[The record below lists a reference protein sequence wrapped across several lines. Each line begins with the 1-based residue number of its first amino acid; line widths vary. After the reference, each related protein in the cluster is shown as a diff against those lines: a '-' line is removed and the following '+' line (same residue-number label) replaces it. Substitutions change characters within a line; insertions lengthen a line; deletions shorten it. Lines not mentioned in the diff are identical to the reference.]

1 MKKIGLWCLL
11 LTKRQLKNIMFLIIL
26 LLIPI
31 TAFVTS
37 RMEGF
42 REAEDIFVALY
53 ARDNDEMA
61 VNTVK
66 DLLEDTDV
74 YRFYLCDSEEEL
86 MEEVQKGRAECGY
99 IFGENITERVAKEKY
114 KNNIIQVKKTGSVIA
129 DSINETVFSSF
140 FKFFTRETI
149 LNYIKNNEK
158 FGGMDSEGFL
168 QLDGAFAS
176 YLNGNHTF
184 HVEFKT
190 LGGRDDFSE
199 AEMIETE
206 DVTFPL
212 RNMMAVLIMAGAVLG
227 VLSWLI
233 DREKGVFAPMKYDF
247 VTISRPLYVLI
258 PTILLAVCSLGS
270 MAAAGTMT
278 FWVREI
284 LVMGA
289 YVVLLTAV
297 GAFATCFVKRSTW
310 IISAFPVLVIGGLI
324 LCPVFID
331 LSMYIP
337 GLQYAQKLFLP
348 YYYMVMF

>member
-11 LTKRQLKNIMFLIIL
+11 LTKRQLKNTMFLIIL

-37 RMEGF
+37 QMEGF
-42 REAEDIFVALY
+42 RETEDIFVALY
-53 ARDNDEMA
+53 ARDYDEMA
-61 VNTVK
+61 ANTIK

-74 YRFYLCDSEEEL
+74 YHFYICNSEEEL

-114 KNNIIQVKKTGSVIA
+114 KNNIIQVKKNSSVIA

-149 LNYIKNNEK
+149 LNYVKSNEK
-158 FGGMDSEGFL
+158 FAEMDSEGLL
-168 QLDGAFAS
+168 QLDGAFSS

-184 HVEFKT
+184 HVEFKEM
-190 LGGRDDFSE
+190 GGRDDFSE
-199 AEMIETE
+199 AETIETE
-206 DVTFPL
+206 EAAFPL
-212 RNMMAVLIMAGAVLG
+212 RNIMSVLIMAGAILG
-227 VLSWLI
+227 VLSWLT

-258 PTILLAVCSLGS
+258 PTILLAVCSLCS
-270 MAAAGTMT
+270 MAASGTMT
-278 FWVREI
+278 FWVREF
-284 LVMGA
+284 LVMAA
-289 YVVLLTAV
+289 YVFLLTAAGV
-297 GAFATCFVKRSTW
+297 LATCVVKRSIW
-310 IISAFPVLVIGGLI
+310 IISAFPVLIIGSLI

-331 LSMYIP
+331 LSVYLP
-337 GLQYAQKLFLP
+337 GIQYVQRLFLP
-348 YYYMVMF
+348 YYYMKMF